1 MLIKEV
7 LRRDLSH
14 GIEEIVQVDQD
25 DQSSVYEEITDYV
38 VTDRIRDYYYALLRA
53 IAEGQADPDE
63 SIGVWISGFFGS
75 GKSSFAK
82 NLGYVLANRT
92 VLGASAADLFKVQ
105 VGDQLIADLIDSINA
120 RIPTEVVMF
129 DVQKDRSQSGQGNL
143 SISPYMYRVLLR
155 EFGYAEDFDIAEL
168 EIGLEGEGQLAE
180 FIQRFDARYAANS
193 PQNVWTQRGRAGSL
207 VWNRTGAILHDMDPA
222 TYPTP
227 DSFARGLA
235 QQRVEV
241 TPRLL
246 VSRAFEL
253 TERRHPGKA
262 LTFIIDEVGA
272 YVAYSQDRLEDLR
285 AVVELFGKES
295 KNRVRSHRAIAPI
308 WVIVTAQERLEEV
321 TSAMGDD
328 KRVLLAKVQDRFQH
342 RIDLSPADIREVATR
357 RVLAKTPK
365 GEERLRSLYDSHQ
378 GQLHTAVRLE
388 RTSRPLDLTD
398 ASFAQFY
405 PYLPHYIELS
415 IDIVSGIRLQPG
427 ALRHIGGSNRTIIS
441 QVYQMLVNER
451 TAYAEREVGALV
463 TLDRIYE
470 LIEGQVGSTK
480 QKDIADIAGRFAH
493 DENDQGWS
501 VRTAKT
507 IALLEFVRDLP
518 RTHANIAALLTDRIG
533 APAPHAEVL
542 SAVERLVRA
551 EFVRETEQ
559 GYKLQTAQE
568 KNWSNER
575 KDHMAPRPKDR
586 NEIAREILAAIF
598 AEPAFRTYSYRNLRT
613 FRVGISVDDVPIGD
627 PGQVPLALL
636 TADDDEDIP
645 RRVEDAKRLSW
656 ESTGKDRIYW
666 VFPLDQDVDDLI
678 ANLYASRQMV
688 VKYNGLRSQGKIT
701 AEESASLDSE
711 KADQGRYQT
720 RLNAKLT
727 EALGHG
733 QGIFRGAARDASDLG
748 RQPVEIFRKIF
759 DLHVPTLYP
768 KLEMGAR
775 SLPKGADAEDVL
787 KAANLNALP
796 AVLHGGE
803 GGLNLITKEGQRSVP
818 NPAAPI
824 AKEVLDFLRREHG
837 YGNRVTGKMLIDHF
851 TGLGY
856 GWESDVLRLALAV
869 LLRAGAIEVTHQG
882 QRFRNHQDPQGR
894 VPLTN
899 ATAFRSASFAPRES
913 IDLRTLIS
921 AVRSYEALTGDEVDV
936 EEGAIAE
943 AFKALAAAEMATLL
957 PTIAEV
963 RANGLPGQATLEE
976 YRDILFGVQA
986 AASDDSVRILAGE
999 GTSIRE
1005 ARERI
1010 KRITEAVNP
1019 QNARKIRAA
1028 RRAIYELWPVLQD
1041 NPPDQSDSQA
1051 VAAYE
1056 RLREDADT
1064 LVSLTEAETFY
1075 EHLPRIAALTDAL
1088 HQAYSTL
1095 YLTRHEQR
1103 YTVYATAITEVR
1115 GRTEWTVIGE
1125 EMREALLQP
1134 LTMRQCASIEAT
1146 EDQPVPHDLLANGA
1160 ARCVRCAVPI
1170 GQIDS
1175 DIAAVGGVKN
1185 QVILRLCALAAPQ
1198 RQVQRLRVADFFADT
1213 LDSAEAID
1221 AALERLRAEL
1231 YKLVA
1236 EDVTIVLE

>member
-7 LRRDLSH
+7 LRRDLRH

-25 DQSSVYEEITDYV
+25 DERSVHEEITDYV
-38 VTDRIRDYYYALLRA
+38 VTARIRDHYHALLRA

-82 NLGYVLANRT
+82 NLGYVLADRT
-92 VLGASAADLFKVQ
+92 VLGARAADLFKIQ
-105 VGDQLIADLIDSINA
+105 VGDARIADLLDSINA
-120 RIPTEVVMF
+120 CIPTEVVMF

-168 EIGLEGEGQLAE
+168 EIGLEGEGRLDE
-180 FIQRFDARYAANS
+180 FVARFDARYAAGN
-193 PQNVWTQRGRAGSL
+193 PRNVWTGRGRAGAQ
-207 VWNRTGAILHDMDPA
+207 VWNRAGAILHEMDPR
-222 TYPTP
+222 TYPAP
-227 DSFARGLA
+227 ESFARGLA

-253 TERRHPGKA
+253 TERRRPGKA

-285 AVVELFGKES
+285 AVVELFGRES
-295 KNRVRSHRAIAPI
+295 KNRVRARTAIAPI

-357 RVLAKTPK
+357 RVLAKTAD
-365 GEERLRSLYDSHQ
+365 GEGRLRALYDSHQ
-378 GQLHTAVRLE
+378 GQLHAAVRLE

-427 ALRHIGGSNRTIIS
+427 ALRHVGGSNRTIIS

-470 LIEGQVGSTK
+470 LIEGQVGSAK
-480 QKDIADIAGRFAH
+480 QKDIADIAGRFGPDAA
-493 DENDQGWS
+493 DRGWAA
-501 VRTAKT
+501 RTAKA

-518 RTHANIAALLTDRIG
+518 RTAANVAALLTDRLG
-533 APAPHAEVL
+533 APAPHAEVTAAL
-542 SAVERLVRA
+542 ERLVRA

-568 KNWSNER
+568 KNWSTER
-575 KDHMAPRPKDR
+575 KEHLSPRPKDR

-613 FRVGISVDDVPIGD
+613 FRVGIAVDDVPIGD
-627 PGQVPLALL
+627 AGQVPLALL
-636 TADDDEDIP
+636 AADDEEDLP
-645 RRVEDAKRLSW
+645 DVVEAARRQSR
-656 ESTGKDRIYW
+656 ESAGGERIFW
-666 VFPLDQDVDDLI
+666 VFALDQDVADLV

-688 VKYNGLRSQGKIT
+688 AKYNGLRAQGKIT
-701 AEESASLDSE
+701 AEESASLDNE

-720 RLNAKLT
+720 RLTAKLT
-727 EALGHG
+727 EALGRG

-748 RQPVEIFRKIF
+748 RQPAEIFKKLF

-775 SLPKGADAEDVL
+775 ALPKGADADDVL

-803 GGLNLITKEGQRSVP
+803 GGLALIAREGQRYVP

-824 AKEVLDFLRREHG
+824 AKEVLDYLRREHG
-837 YGNRVTGKMLIDHF
+837 YGNRVTGRMLGEHF
-851 TGLGY
+851 QGLGY
-856 GWESDVLRLALAV
+856 GWDLDVLRLTLAV
-869 LLRAGAIEVTHQG
+869 LLRAGAVEVTHQG
-882 QRFRNHQDPQGR
+882 RRFRNHQDPQGR

-913 IDLRTLIS
+913 IDLKTLID
-921 AVRSYEALTGDEVDV
+921 AVRNFEALTGDEVDV

-976 YRDILFGVQA
+976 YRDTLLGVQG
-986 AASDDSVRILAGE
+986 AASDDCVRILAGE
-999 GTSIRE
+999 GTSIRT
-1005 ARERI
+1005 ARERA
-1010 KRITEAVNP
+1010 RRLGEAVGPANVG
-1019 QNARKIRAA
+1019 RLRAA
-1028 RRAIYELWPVLQD
+1028 RRAVAEVWPVLRD
-1041 NPPDQSDSQA
+1041 NPPDPDDMPGLA
-1051 VAAYE
+1051 DFA
-1056 RLREDADT
+1056 RLTAGADT
-1064 LVSLTEAETFY
+1064 LAPLVAAEDFY
-1075 EHLPRIAALTDAL
+1075 DHLPHIAILTDEL
-1088 HQAYSTL
+1088 HRAYRAL
-1095 YLTRHEQR
+1095 YLARHERR
-1103 YTVYATAITEVR
+1103 YAAYAAAIAEVR
-1115 GRTEWTVIGE
+1115 GRAEWAVLAE
-1125 EMREALLQP
+1125 EMRAVVLQP
-1134 LTMRQCASIEAT
+1134 LTARRCASAAAT
-1146 EDQPVPHDLLANGA
+1146 EDRPTPPDLLADGA
-1160 ARCVRCAVPI
+1160 TRCVRCAVPL

-1175 DIAAVGGVKN
+1175 DIAAVGGVKG
-1185 QVILRLCALAAPQ
+1185 QVILRLCELAAPQ
-1198 RQVQRLRVADFFADT
+1198 RQVRRVRVAAYFAASLET
-1213 LDSAEAID
+1213 AEAVD
-1221 AALERLRAEL
+1221 LAVDGLRAEL
-1231 YKLVA
+1231 HKLVA
-1236 EDVTIVLE
+1236 EGVTIVLE